1 SKECV
6 LYRLGAQESI
16 NERVLL
22 KPCDKVDVSHL
33 QNAADYASIASNN
46 ESLQSIEDTMK
57 TWIKQMEQVLAES
70 EQIRRE
76 ADNIGPR
83 AELEYWKKRMTKFN
97 FLLDQ
102 IKGADVKGVLTI
114 LQTAKSK
121 LIQQWKLLDGKI
133 TDAANEAKDNVRY
146 LYTLEKFCEP
156 LYNSDPVG
164 MLDSIPGLINAV
176 RMIHSISRYY
186 NTSERMTSLFVKI
199 TNQMITTCKN
209 YVTNNYTE
217 TIWSQEQSIL
227 ISKLRDCIKLNDEYQ
242 RNFQLTKT
250 KLAQTPNERPF
261 DFSEMYIFGKFDSFQ
276 RRCEKIIDMFTT
288 MNMYQHLQD
297 SKIE

>member
-1 SKECV
+1 IADLQEQSLRGICLCFLRNSKKTVISGQNIVNEVFFYTFECNTDPLLQALSRSIADIYLPYLQTSETTWGKLTGSDNNQMIKV
-6 LYRLGAQESI
+6 DFISRLNNFVATLNSAQESI
-16 NERVLL
+16 NERILL
-22 KPCDKVDVSHL
+22 KPCDKIDL
-33 QNAADYASIASNN
+33 TQIQNTADYISIASNS
-46 ESLQSIEDTMK
+46 ESLASIEETMK
-57 TWIKQMEQVLAES
+57 IWIKQMEQVLAES

-83 AELEYWKKRMTKFN
+83 AELDYWKKRMTKFN

-102 IKGADVKGVLTI
+102 IKGQDVKAVLTI

-164 MLDSIPGLINAV
+164 MLECIPGLINAV

-186 NTSERMTSLFVKI
+186 NTSERMTSLFVK
-199 TNQMITTCKN
+199 
-209 YVTNNYTE
+209 
-217 TIWSQEQSIL
+217 
-227 ISKLRDCIKLNDEYQ
+227 
-242 RNFQLTKT
+242 
-250 KLAQTPNERPF
+250 
-261 DFSEMYIFGKFDSFQ
+261 
-276 RRCEKIIDMFTT
+276 
-288 MNMYQHLQD
+288 
-297 SKIE
+297 